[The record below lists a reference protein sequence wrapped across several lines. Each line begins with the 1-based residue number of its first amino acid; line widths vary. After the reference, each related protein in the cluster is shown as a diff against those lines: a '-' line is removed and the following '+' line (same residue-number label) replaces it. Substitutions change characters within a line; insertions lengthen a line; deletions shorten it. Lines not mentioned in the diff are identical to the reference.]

1 MQSAGTAGEFYTPRA
16 LTDFMADIVKP
27 RVGEHMADFACGT
40 GGFLTSW
47 LKALE
52 REVHTAEDRE
62 AYAQSI
68 YGIEKKQFPYML
80 CVTNMLLHDIE
91 MPHVYHDNSLA
102 KDVLNY
108 TDDDKFDVILMNPP
122 YGGNEKQDIKR
133 HFPSDLS
140 SSETA
145 DLFMVVI
152 MYRLAQNGRAAVIL
166 PDGFLFGTDGAKLAI
181 KQKLL
186 REFNLHTVIR
196 LPGSIFAPY
205 TSIATNILFFDNTKA
220 DGAAEGFSTKETW
233 FYRMDMPEGYKHFSK
248 TKPMLV
254 QHCQPIRDWWTN
266 RVEIIDSETGDEKSR
281 CFTAQ
286 QLLDLGCNL
295 DQCKFPKEEEEVL
308 RPDELLKQYH
318 AQRTALDA
326 KIDQTLSEIQKIL
339 GVTID

>member
-1 MQSAGTAGEFYTPRA
+1 
-16 LTDFMADIVKP
+16 
-27 RVGEHMADFACGT
+27 
-40 GGFLTSW
+40 
-47 LKALE
+47 
-52 REVHTAEDRE
+52 
-62 AYAQSI
+62 
-68 YGIEKKQFPYML
+68 
-80 CVTNMLLHDIE
+80 
-91 MPHVYHDNSLA
+91 
-102 KDVLNY
+102 VLNY

-152 MYRLAQNGRAAVIL
+152 MYRLKQNGRAAVIL

-181 KQKLL
+181 KEKLL

-205 TSIATNILFFDNTKA
+205 TSIATNILFFDNTRA
-220 DGAAEGFSTKETW
+220 EGAPKGFSTKETW
-233 FYRMDMPEGYKHFSK
+233 FYRLDMPEGYKHFSK
-248 TKPMLV
+248 TKPMKSE
-254 QHCQPIRDWWTN
+254 HCQPIRDWWN
-266 RVEIIDSETGDEKSR
+266 DRKEIIDEESGDEKSR

-286 QLLDLGCNL
+286 ELINLGCNL